1 LIAGAD
7 GLDNPTG
14 IVNKYYIHGRLA
26 SLNTALAPSQPRKT
40 LINDIFG
47 TYGATLQNYI
57 NFSNVFARQCLV
69 NGYSNGEV
77 DYVNRKRNL
86 LLEQEVNLAKSIL
99 SELHDNVSLPNKQ
112 LRMAVDTEGAY
123 IYSNSDREI
132 VYNTEHIIHH
142 LALIK
147 VALIEMGLSDLTS
160 DEFGMAYA
168 TIRYRNSLTV
178 NQ

>member
-1 LIAGAD
+1 MIISQLKSQLQTLLEM
-7 GLDNPTG
+7 LDKINNNIYTTP
-14 IVNKYYIHGRLA
+14 VVH
-26 SLNTALAPSQPRKT
+26 LNNSSIGNHTRHIIEL
-40 LINDIFG
+40 L
-47 TYGATLQNYI
+47 
-57 NFSNVFARQCLV
+57 QCLV
-69 NGYSNGEV
+69 NGYNNAEV

-86 LLEQEVNLAKSIL
+86 LLEQEIYVAKNIISDL
-99 SELHDNVSLPNKQ
+99 LDNVNLPNKP
-112 LRMAVDTEGAY
+112 LIMPVDTNGNY

-147 VALIEMGLSDLTS
+147 VALIEMGLSEITNE
-160 DEFGMAYA
+160 EFGMAYA

>member
-1 LIAGAD
+1 MIIAQLKSQLETLKEM
-7 GLDNPTG
+7 LDKIDNNTYTSP
-14 IVNKYYIHGRLA
+14 VVH
-26 SLNTALAPSQPRKT
+26 LNHSSIGNHTRHIIEL
-40 LINDIFG
+40 L
-47 TYGATLQNYI
+47 
-57 NFSNVFARQCLV
+57 QCLV
-69 NGYSNGEV
+69 NGYNNGEV

-86 LLEQEVNLAKSIL
+86 LLEQEIYVAKSII
-99 SELHDNVSLPNKQ
+99 SELLDNVSLPNKQ

-147 VALIEMGLSDLTS
+147 VALIEMGLSDMTNE
-160 DEFGMAYA
+160 EFGMVYA
-168 TIRYRNSLTV
+168 TIRYRKSLSV

>member
-1 LIAGAD
+1 MIISQLKSQLQTLLEM
-7 GLDNPTG
+7 LDKINNNIYTTP
-14 IVNKYYIHGRLA
+14 VVH
-26 SLNTALAPSQPRKT
+26 LNNSSIGNHTRHIIEL
-40 LINDIFG
+40 L
-47 TYGATLQNYI
+47 
-57 NFSNVFARQCLV
+57 QCLV
-69 NGYSNGEV
+69 NGYNNAEV

-86 LLEQEVNLAKSIL
+86 LLEQEIYVAKNII
-99 SELHDNVSLPNKQ
+99 SELLDNVNLPNKP
-112 LRMAVDTEGAY
+112 LKMAVDSNGNY

-147 VALIEMGLSDLTS
+147 VALIEMGLSEITNE
-160 DEFGMAYA
+160 EFGMAYA

>member
-1 LIAGAD
+1 MIISQLKSQLQTLKEMLGKI
-7 GLDNPTG
+7 NNN
-14 IVNKYYIHGRLA
+14 IYISPVVH
-26 SLNTALAPSQPRKT
+26 LNHSSIGNHTRHIIEL
-40 LINDIFG
+40 L
-47 TYGATLQNYI
+47 
-57 NFSNVFARQCLV
+57 QCLV